1 MDSFET
7 ARLRM
12 RPLDAS
18 DEALYCALYTTPGL
32 MRFIATPL
40 SPEAAQRS
48 FLAALRDPSSRP
60 RRWTVSERQGD
71 HKLGMLGLVGHDDHP
86 EIGVML
92 LAQAHGRGLGTEAM
106 QGLVDHAFNAYRLRS
121 ICARQQ
127 VVDNPTV
134 IRMMTRLGFGPLPP
148 TAERPEGGDW
158 ELHRR
163 DWEASR
169 SQVAVAG
176 APGSR

>member
-1 MDSFET
+1 
-7 ARLRM
+7 
-12 RPLDAS
+12 
-18 DEALYCALYTTPGL
+18 
-32 MRFIATPL
+32 
-40 SPEAAQRS
+40 
-48 FLAALRDPSSRP
+48 
-60 RRWTVSERQGD
+60 
-71 HKLGMLGLVGHDDHP
+71 
-86 EIGVML
+86 VML
-92 LAQAHGRGLGTEAM
+92 LSQAHGRGLGTEAM
-106 QGLVDHAFNAYRLRS
+106 QGLVDHAFNAYGLRS

-158 ELHRR
+158 KLHRR